1 MTRDAAAAHIT
12 TVRDSIRTSSDP
24 RVAAT
29 RTRLYDAVRSL
40 ALAGRTITVS
50 NLVAEARVSR
60 ATFYTH
66 FSGIDDLA
74 LHLQEEAFRDIAAE
88 TRAHSPSPSTDESAM
103 SRSQR
108 ALIEHY
114 ATYRAL
120 YAAAFS
126 VAVPRGAESR
136 VAEMMKIEIRA
147 HIRDLVALPAGIDAD
162 IAATYIAHAATG
174 VIASWILGDLTASPD
189 AIAEH
194 LAQLMPRW
202 MMSGHTTSAGDTDG
216 SRRKK
221 NQE

>member
-1 MTRDAAAAHIT
+1 MTRDAATAEIAS
-12 TVRDSIRTSSDP
+12 VRDSIRTSSDP

-29 RTRLYDAVRSL
+29 RARLYEAVRSL
-40 ALAGRTITVS
+40 ALTERPITVS
-50 NLVAEARVSR
+50 NVVAEGRVSR

-74 LHLQEEAFRDIAAE
+74 LHLQEEAFHDIAAE
-88 TRAHSPSPSTDESAM
+88 TRELDPSGSTGETAM

-108 ALIEHY
+108 ALIDHY

-136 VAEMMKIEIRA
+136 VAELMKGEILA
-147 HIRDLVALPAGIDAD
+147 HIRELATPPLGTDAD

-174 VIASWILGDLTASPD
+174 VIASWVLGELTASAD
-189 AIAEH
+189 EIAEH
-194 LAQLMPRW
+194 LTQLMPRW
-202 MMSGHTTSAGDTDG
+202 MISSDPTPAGDTGG

-221 NQE
+221 NQQ